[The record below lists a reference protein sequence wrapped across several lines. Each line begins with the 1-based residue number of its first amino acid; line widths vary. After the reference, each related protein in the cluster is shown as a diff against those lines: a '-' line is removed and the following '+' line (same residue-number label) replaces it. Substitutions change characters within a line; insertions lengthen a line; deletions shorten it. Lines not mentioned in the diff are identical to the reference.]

1 MGLVLIALVGCA
13 ASSPIRLRS
22 TVSTGG
28 QTLTLL
34 AASGYKINARL
45 TPALE
50 LPDGRVIRFASTE
63 LTPDSNY
70 FTAPPTARLAGNRPV
85 RGRLRAGVCRTGGT
99 VCNVV
104 TIDVAL
110 SLEP

>member
-1 MGLVLIALVGCA
+1 MRHFRIGRAKSRHYWRRSNGSMGLWNYGNMGLVLIALVGCA

-70 FTAPPTARLAGNRPV
+70 FTAPP
-85 RGRLRAGVCRTGGT
+85 
-99 VCNVV
+99 
-104 TIDVAL
+104 
-110 SLEP
+110 